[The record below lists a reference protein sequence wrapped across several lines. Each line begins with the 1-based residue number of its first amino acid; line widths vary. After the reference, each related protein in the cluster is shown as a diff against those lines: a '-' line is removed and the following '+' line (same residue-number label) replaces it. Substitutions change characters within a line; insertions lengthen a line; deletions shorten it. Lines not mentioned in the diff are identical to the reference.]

1 MNDLVVPLVV
11 GLAGLLMIALSLWF
25 RVGRPVL
32 MSRWMDPWSEDWQAE
47 RSVLLGLPTAGAML
61 LCVAAVGAIPEWNA
75 LRLLVVGAM
84 GLLVV
89 PMLYCLIAPLP
100 LPGFLYPAWARAL
113 RDTREERMEAL
124 LSELS
129 DGD

>member
-1 MNDLVVPLVV
+1 MSVVATV
-11 GLAGLLMIALSLWF
+11 GYGAFIAGP
-25 RVGRPVL
+25 PVL
-32 MSRWMDPWSEDWQAE
+32 GFLGDHVGVL
-47 RSVLLGLPTAGAML
+47 RS
-61 LCVAAVGAIPEWNA
+61 
-75 LRLLVVGAM
+75 LLVVGAM

>member
-47 RSVLLGLPTAGAML
+47 RSVLLG
-61 LCVAAVGAIPEWNA
+61 
-75 LRLLVVGAM
+75 
-84 GLLVV
+84 
-89 PMLYCLIAPLP
+89 
-100 LPGFLYPAWARAL
+100 ARGCSA
-113 RDTREERMEAL
+113 
-124 LSELS
+124 SW
-129 DGD
+129 